1 MRNPRLSSAILVATA
16 CAILGALAPPSVQAQ
31 TPAQPPAPAE
41 TPAAVPP
48 GPYKPVPIILPVAVA
63 DPTFDLF
70 RKHLADIAQ
79 KKDRNALSRV
89 VAASF
94 FWIPEDADV
103 ADKSKSG
110 IENLARA
117 IGLDGR
123 DALGWEAIAGYAV
136 ERTAMNDPQRPGV
149 ICAPDEPNFDEK
161 AADELANTTQTD
173 ASDWG
178 YPTKDGI
185 EVRAQARA
193 NAPVVD
199 KLGLHLVRVLPDD
212 SPANAVTVSFVKVM
226 TPSGKTGF
234 VPIDSVL
241 PLVGEQMCYI
251 KEGNAWKIAGYVGGE
266 HSR

>member
-1 MRNPRLSSAILVATA
+1 MRYPRLSSTILVVTA
-16 CAILGALAPPSVQAQ
+16 CAILGTLTPTSVQAQ
-31 TPAQPPAPAE
+31 TPGQAPPPAEA
-41 TPAAVPP
+41 PAAVPP

-63 DPTFDLF
+63 DPTFDAF
-70 RKHLADIAQ
+70 RKQLADIAQ
-79 KKDRNALSRV
+79 KKDRAALARL
-89 VAASF
+89 VAANF

-123 DALGWEAIAGYAV
+123 DALGWDAISGYAV
-136 ERTAMNDPQRPGV
+136 ERTAMSDPQRPGV
-149 ICAPDEPNFDEK
+149 LCAPGEPSFDEK
-161 AADELANTTQTD
+161 LADELANTTQTD

-178 YPTKDGI
+178 YPTKNGI
-185 EVRAQARA
+185 EVRANPQA

-226 TPSGKTGF
+226 TPTGKSGF
-234 VPIDSVL
+234 VPINSVL